1 MEGKP
6 KEHQFSIRVAGKR
19 KFSHERLDSREG
31 KRNET
36 ELLLEVWWLSFA
48 ERGSRI

>member
-6 KEHQFSIRVAGKR
+6 KEHQFAIRVAGKI
-19 KFSHERLDSREG
+19 KFRYERLDSRGG

-36 ELLLEVWWLSFA
+36 ELLLEVWWLSYA
-48 ERGSRI
+48 ERRSRI